1 MNNREV
7 DQIVLLTVIVNC
19 GLGSKVLKVAKANGV
34 TGGTIFLGKGT
45 KKDHL
50 LYYLALDDCR
60 KEIVIMVTNKD
71 NGTNA
76 AIAIEKEL
84 KLNKKDHG
92 IAYIT
97 TIDFAVGNHK
107 CESLKE
113 QSGKEQKDMYRA
125 IYSIVEKGNGEKV
138 MEAAQKAGAKGGTIM
153 NARGSGIH
161 ETSRLF
167 HMDIEPEK
175 EVVLILAKEE
185 DTEKITTA
193 INQELQISEPGK
205 GIVFVQKVEE
215 TYGLV

>member
-1 MNNREV
+1 MNNLEL

-19 GLGSKVLKVAKANGV
+19 GLGSKVLKIAKANGV

-60 KEIVIMVTNKD
+60 KEIVIIVTNKD
-71 NGTNA
+71 NGTIA
-76 AIAIEKEL
+76 AKAIEKEL

-97 TIDFAVGNHK
+97 AIDFAIGNHK

-113 QSGKEQKDMYRA
+113 QIGKEQKEMYRA

>member
-1 MNNREV
+1 MINIE
-7 DQIVLLTVIVNC
+7 DGIVLLTVIVNC
-19 GLGSKVLKVAKANGV
+19 GQGSRVLKIAKASWV
-34 TGGTIFLGKGT
+34 SGGTIFLGKGT

-60 KEIVIMVTNKD
+60 KEIVIMVTSRSLGLK
-71 NGTNA
+71 A
-76 AIAIEKEL
+76 AQSIEKEM
-84 KLNKKDHG
+84 KLSQKDHG

-97 TIDFAVGNHK
+97 AIDFAMGNHQ
-107 CESLKE
+107 SLAVE
-113 QSGKEQKDMYRA
+113 TENGKEATHMYRA

-138 MEAAQKAGAKGGTIM
+138 MEAAQKAGATGGTIM
-153 NARGSGIH
+153 NARGSGVH
-161 ETSRLF
+161 ETTRLF

-185 DTEKITTA
+185 DTEKITNS
-193 INQELQISEPGK
+193 INQELHISEPGK